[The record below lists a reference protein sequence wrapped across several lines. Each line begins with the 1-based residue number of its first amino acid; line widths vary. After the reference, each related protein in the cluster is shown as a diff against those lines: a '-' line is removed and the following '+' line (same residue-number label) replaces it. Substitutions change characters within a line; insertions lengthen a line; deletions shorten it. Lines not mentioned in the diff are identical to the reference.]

1 MEQSEVVNTL
11 LTLHYQGHTA
21 FTQQQIS
28 GVVVRKEQ
36 VGCVISLSTTQKNH
50 RAALQALAEQALLQL
65 PGIETAQVIF
75 TAETGGVPA
84 QPHTAP
90 ARRGAPAEKIAL
102 PQIKNIIA
110 VASGKGGVGK
120 STLAVNLAIALH
132 QQGARVG
139 ILDADI
145 YGPSLPML
153 LGLSGRPALDAAKK
167 MVPLEKHGL
176 ACLSIGLLTDQDKP
190 LIWRGPMVMGAIEQ
204 MLKDAAW
211 PILDILIIDMPPGTG
226 DAQLTLAQRVPV
238 TGAIIVSTPQDIALI
253 DARKGLKMF
262 EQTGV
267 KILGVIENMS
277 FYCCPQCGH
286 REELFGHGGA
296 RQAAAELKVPFLGEV
311 PLHASIRAQSDS
323 GVPITLSQPESLLA
337 KAYQEIAAQLQS

>member
-1 MEQSEVVNTL
+1 MEQAEVINAL
-11 LTLHYQGHTA
+11 LELDYQGQPA
-21 FTQQQIS
+21 FTKEQIS
-28 GVVVRKEQ
+28 GVVIRKGQ
-36 VGCVISLSTTQKNH
+36 VGCVISLSTEQKN
-50 RAALQALAEQALLQL
+50 RRDALQSLAEQALFQL
-65 PGIETAQVIF
+65 PGIETVQVIF
-75 TAETGGVPA
+75 TVETVGITPQSKTPA
-84 QPHTAP
+84 M
-90 ARRGAPAEKIAL
+90 RRGAPTEKIAL

-145 YGPSLPML
+145 YGPSLPTL
-153 LGLSGRPALDAAKK
+153 LGLSGRPAIDAAKK
-167 MVPLEKHGL
+167 MVPLEKYGL

-190 LIWRGPMVMGAIEQ
+190 IIWRGPMVMGAIEQ

-211 PILDILIIDMPPGTG
+211 PVLDILIIDMPPGTG

-238 TGAIIVSTPQDIALI
+238 TGAVIVSTPQDIALI

-267 KILGVIENMS
+267 KILGVVENMS

-296 RQAAAELKVPFLGEV
+296 HQAAAELGVPFLGEV
-311 PLHASIRAQSDS
+311 PLHASIRAQSDN
-323 GVPITLSQPESLLA
+323 GVPITIFQPDSLQA
-337 KAYQEIAAQLQS
+337 KAYQAIAAQLQV